1 MVISVIIPVYQAE
14 LFIKKAVESACEQE
28 EVLEVIMVEDGSTD
42 NTLRICESLVHEDEN
57 LAVRLFRHR
66 DGQNRGISASR
77 NLGIKMAIGKYI
89 AFLDADDYYLPG
101 RFKQDL
107 EVLQCDGGIDGI
119 YNALGVN
126 IYDESERGRIYSNLT
141 TVKYPIHHS
150 NLFEEMV
157 PIGNSGYFHGD
168 TITVRRS
175 IFSKVGL
182 FDESLEVTEDTHMWL
197 KMAAKASLVAGSIEH
212 PVAIRGVHECNS
224 VKNRNK
230 VKHYRL
236 LMYSSLLKWATE
248 NDVSVQRKRLLWKI
262 LYIAYVNSLTRRRF
276 NRIGT
281 KIRILAFLIKH
292 GFSKPYLLGYKFYL
306 STFWHDLL

>member
-1 MVISVIIPVYQAE
+1 MLISVIIPVYQAE

-42 NTLRICESLVHEDEN
+42 NTLKICESLVHKDEN

-66 DGQNRGISASR
+66 DGQNKGISASR

-107 EVLQCDGGIDGI
+107 EVLQCDGEIDGI

-182 FDESLEVTEDTHMWL
+182 FDETLEVTEDTHMWVR
-197 KMAAKASLVAGSIEH
+197 MAAKAVLVSGVIDR
-212 PVAIRGVHECNS
+212 PVAIRGVHEGNT
-224 VKNRNK
+224 VKDRVK
-230 VKHYRL
+230 VKRFRL
-236 LMYSSLLKWATE
+236 LMYSSLLEWAGE
-248 NDVSVQRKRLLWKI
+248 NNISVKRKRLLWKA
-262 LYIAYVNSLTRRRF
+262 LHSAYVNSLGRRQINPFRY
-276 NRIGT
+276 
-281 KIRILAFLIKH
+281 KITIFFFFVKY
-292 GFSKPYLLGYKFYL
+292 GFKEPYLLLYRYYY
-306 STFWHDLL
+306 SSFWRYVF